1 MLDPRVGR
9 GFYNTFDA
17 RRWYLRYPL
26 DHVFHTRDFRL
37 VELRILPFI
46 GSDHFPVF
54 VRLSHEPEITHEQ
67 VLLTPDEE
75 DLEHARQILE
85 RTRELE

>member
-1 MLDPRVGR
+1 
-9 GFYNTFDA
+9 
-17 RRWYLRYPL
+17 
-26 DHVFHTRDFRL
+26 
-37 VELRILPFI
+37 
-46 GSDHFPVF
+46 